1 MTTDTFPADRLNRI
15 LTAVE
20 TIEDC
25 LGVLARKQHISREA
39 YKTTPDTQDIVERR
53 FVKLT
58 EASIDIGEELV
69 KHERGQP
76 PASNPTSMQAL
87 GEIGVL
93 SESTAEQMAQATR
106 FRNVLAH
113 TYGSIIDHDIVYN
126 ALQDLERYRTFIMEV
141 REHLDTIN
149 ALDNNK

>member
-1 MTTDTFPADRLNRI
+1 MTTDPIPADQLNRL

-25 LGVLARKQHISREA
+25 LGVLARKQRISREA

-58 EASIDIGEELV
+58 EASIDIGEVLV
-69 KHERGQP
+69 KHDRGQP
-76 PASNPTSMQAL
+76 PASNPASMQAL
-87 GEIGVL
+87 SEIGVL
-93 SESTAEQMAQATR
+93 SETTAEQMAQATR

-126 ALQDLERYRTFIMEV
+126 ALQDLERYRTFMIEV
-141 REHLDTIN
+141 REYLDDIG
-149 ALDNNK
+149 ALDDNE